1 MNDGEDRVLVS
12 QLRNSVVRVSLVLSL
27 KLLEQ
32 RVVVGSGETGEGRR
46 EMARKR
52 EMAREEGDARKREMA
67 REEGDGKGGGRWQ
80 GRREMQGR
88 GRWQGRREMARK
100 REMAREGGKEKNR
113 QRRHITHIRRK
124 RKEEMNTIWT
134 AMSIS
139 LNKQKLCLVL

>member
-32 RVVVGSGETGEGRR
+32 RVVVGSGEAGEGRR
-46 EMARKR
+46 EMARK
-52 EMAREEGDARKREMA
+52 
-67 REEGDGKGGGRWQ
+67 
-80 GRREMQGR
+80 
-88 GRWQGRREMARK
+88 
-100 REMAREGGKEKNR
+100 GGKERNR

-124 RKEEMNTIWT
+124 RKEEINTIWN